1 MRWLPRGPL
10 RWLIPGMRVKRWVA
24 LAILSMGIFVVALF
38 GALDIN
44 PIVAFDRIVPM
55 SLAARHATMF
65 ALLLL
70 GILGFGLAVFK
81 LVRSVARGVAPTAQE
96 KTTDIIY
103 RTRILERGPR
113 VVAIGGGTG
122 LSTLLRGLKQVTA
135 NLTAIVTVMDD
146 GGSSGRLRDEIDV
159 LPPGDVRN
167 CILALAEDETRL
179 SDYFQHRF
187 RGPDDLD
194 GHSLGNLILVGLE
207 QATGSFD
214 RAIEAMSH
222 FLSVRGRV
230 LPATLEKTHLIA
242 EMEDGDFVEGES
254 RITEDPR
261 KIRTIRLSTPNV
273 TPYQE
278 VLQAIADADLIV
290 LGPGSLFTSLVPNLL
305 VEGVSEAIVRS
316 PAEKALIAN
325 LMTQPGETDGFTL
338 CDHLR
343 TLDAYVPVSCFDLL
357 VVNNAN
363 PADPMLAGYRS
374 ETSVP
379 VLDDGD
385 AAAPYGLT
393 VVRTDLLGIAHW
405 AGKETIKHDPGK
417 LARTIAKHSGVFTL
431 RKPSDTATP

>member
-1 MRWLPRGPL
+1 MRWVPRGL
-10 RWLIPGMRVKRWVA
+10 FRWLIPGMRVKRWVA
-24 LAILSMGIFVVALF
+24 LAILSMGLFVVALF

-44 PIVAFDRIVPM
+44 PIIAFDRIVPM
-55 SLAARHATMF
+55 SRTARHAAMF

-70 GILGFGLAVFK
+70 GTLGFGLAVFK

-167 CILALAEDETRL
+167 CILALAEDESRL

-187 RGPDDLD
+187 RGPAELD

-242 EMEDGDFVEGES
+242 EMEDGEWVEGES

-273 TPYQE
+273 APDEE
-278 VLQAIADADLIV
+278 VLEAIADADLIV
-290 LGPGSLFTSLVPNLL
+290 LGPGSLFTSLIPNLL
-305 VEGVSEAIVRS
+305 VEGVSDAIVRS

-338 CDHLR
+338 CDHLK
-343 TLDAYVPVSCFDLL
+343 TLNAYVPVSCFDLL
-357 VVNNAN
+357 IVNNAN
-363 PADPMLAGYRS
+363 PADRMLAGYRS

-379 VLDDGD
+379 VRDDGD
-385 AAAPYGLT
+385 TSGPYGLT

-405 AGKETIKHDPGK
+405 AGKETIKHDPVK
-417 LARTIAKHSGVFTL
+417 LARTIAKHSSVFTL
-431 RKPSDTATP
+431 RKPSESPTP